1 MEMSA
6 LGHGAITASNSM
18 AELKKM
24 SQVSEGDEAT
34 ES

>member
-6 LGHGAITASNSM
+6 LGHEAITVSNSM